1 MTDVTD
7 RLSAVVSVIY
17 SVPIT
22 NCGCDT
28 EVSQMLK
35 HPENAKKSTQNAAG
49 YAGRGRSSYSRTG
62 RHSTSDVSRV

>member
-22 NCGCDT
+22 NCACDT

-35 HPENAKKSTQNAAG
+35 HQLRKHKNQQRLKA
-49 YAGRGRSSYSRTG
+49 
-62 RHSTSDVSRV
+62 